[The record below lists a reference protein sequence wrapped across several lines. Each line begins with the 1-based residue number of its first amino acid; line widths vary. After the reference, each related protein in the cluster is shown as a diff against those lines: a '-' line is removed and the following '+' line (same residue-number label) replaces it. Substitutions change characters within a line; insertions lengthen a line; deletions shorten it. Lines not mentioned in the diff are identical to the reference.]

1 MTPMTDEEIRAG
13 MKQLDADWRLEEGKL
28 HRTYVFGDFV
38 EAFGFMTRAAI
49 HAEKMNHHP
58 EWSNVY
64 KRVDVFLTTHEAGG
78 ITQRRML
85 MPTRSYLS
93 QVELPLTFGLGEATQ
108 VSVEIRWPEGTTQRF
123 DELPINRQLRIVQG
137 ETPDL

>member
-78 ITQRRML
+78 ITQRDFAL
-85 MPTRSYLS
+85 
-93 QVELPLTFGLGEATQ
+93 AAA
-108 VSVEIRWPEGTTQRF
+108 F
-123 DELPINRQLRIVQG
+123 DTLR
-137 ETPDL
+137 

>member
-64 KRVDVFLTTHEAGG
+64 KRVDIFLTTHEAGG
-78 ITQRRML
+78 ITQRDFAL
-85 MPTRSYLS
+85 
-93 QVELPLTFGLGEATQ
+93 AAA
-108 VSVEIRWPEGTTQRF
+108 F
-123 DELPINRQLRIVQG
+123 DALR
-137 ETPDL
+137 